1 MKPIPFII
9 VLLMALAGCNKD
21 LKKADMV
28 INNATIYTTD
38 SNFTVA
44 EAMAVKNGKILAVG
58 SNDEINKTYTSDNKI
73 NMKGKFIYPGF
84 IDPHSHFSGYGLS
97 LGNAV
102 LTGTNS
108 FKEIIEILQKQY
120 KNYPGE
126 WITGRGW
133 DQNDW
138 TDNEFPTRNL
148 LDSIFPG
155 IPVLLT
161 RIDGHAALASGEA
174 LKRAGITAS
183 SKIDGGE
190 ILIKNGVPT
199 GILIDNA
206 IELVEKVV
214 PRPDSATMA
223 DALLKAQANC
233 FAVGLTTVSDAGL
246 DAPVIN
252 LIDELQQKDT
262 LKIKIYAMLN
272 PTDENFEQF
281 VSHGIYQTPRLDV
294 RSIKLFA
301 DGALGSRGALLLK
314 PYSDDPGNTGLLL
327 KHPDYFREMCH
338 IAYSSNYQ
346 VNTHCI
352 GDSAVRLIL
361 SVYGEFLKGKN
372 DRRWRIE
379 HAQIVDPADLPL
391 FGKYSVIPSV
401 QTTHAT
407 SDMYWAGKRLGPE
420 RLKNAYIYK
429 DLLQQNGWLPNG
441 SDFPV
446 ESINPLF
453 GFYAGISRKDQKGY
467 PAGGFQ
473 PENAITREQALRAM
487 TIWAAK
493 GCFEE
498 DIKGSIEPGK
508 AADFVV
514 TSEDIMN
521 MEVQNIPN
529 LKIDQTFVDGICVYQ
544 K

>member
-1 MKPIPFII
+1 MKPISLII
-9 VLLMALAGCNKD
+9 VFLMILTGCNKD
-21 LKKADMV
+21 LKKADMI

-38 SNFTVA
+38 SSFSIA
-44 EAMAVKNGKILAVG
+44 EAMAVKDGKIMAVG
-58 SNDEINKTYTSDNKI
+58 TNEEINNKFSGEKKI
-73 NMKGKFIYPGF
+73 NMQGKFIYPGF
-84 IDPHSHFSGYGLS
+84 IDPHSHFYGYGLS
-97 LGNAV
+97 LGNAD
-102 LTGTNS
+102 LTGTTS
-108 FKEIIEILQKQY
+108 FKEIIEILENHH
-120 KNYPGE
+120 KNHPGE
-126 WITGRGW
+126 WLTGRGW

-138 TDNEFPTRNL
+138 ADKEFPTRKL
-148 LDSIFPG
+148 LDKKFPG
-155 IPVLLT
+155 VPLLLT

-174 LKRAGITAS
+174 LKRANITPDT
-183 SKIDGGE
+183 KIEGGE
-190 ILIKNGVPT
+190 ILIKNGMLS

-206 IELVEKVV
+206 IELVEKII
-214 PRPDSATMA
+214 PKPDSATMA
-223 DALLKAQANC
+223 NALLKAQANC

-246 DAPVIN
+246 DAQVIN
-252 LIDELQQKDT
+252 LMDKLQQEDT
-262 LKIKIYAMLN
+262 LKMKIYAMLN
-272 PTDENFEQF
+272 PTDENFEQY

-314 PYSDDPGNTGLLL
+314 PYTDDPGNSGLLL
-327 KHPDYFREMCH
+327 KHPDYYREMCH
-338 IAYSSNYQ
+338 IAFSANYQ

-352 GDSAVRLIL
+352 GDSAVRLML

-379 HAQIVDPADLPL
+379 HAQIVDPSDLPL

-407 SDMYWAGKRLGPE
+407 SDMYWAGNRIGPE

-429 DLLQQNGWLPNG
+429 ELLQQNGWLPNG

-446 ESINPLF
+446 ESINPLY
-453 GFYAGISRKDQKGY
+453 GFYAGITRKDHKGY

-493 GCFEE
+493 ACFEE

-521 MEVQNIPN
+521 MDVQNIPQ
-529 LKIDQTFVDGICVYQ
+529 LKIDQTFVDGICVYP